1 VALKRVLPLRTVVA
15 TSVGLALA
23 SSSFVAAVQV
33 ASFVAGDAAWLAI
46 LVAGV
51 LCTLA
56 ALCFAE
62 LNGMLPSAA
71 GLRLWLG
78 RAFGPGVALTVS
90 LLYMGVLTGIV
101 GAESYVIS
109 HIMVAVLPFWSPA
122 VWIVLML
129 AFVTLLNLRG
139 VKLAGNFQDLVT
151 YAVLC
156 SLVVMAAAGL
166 ARGHGSLTTPLSPGS
181 AQGFIRAVAVG
192 IFLFV
197 GFEWV
202 APLAEEV
209 TEVRHISRGMLVA
222 VGILG
227 VTYALF
233 TVAMTSLVP
242 KGVLATSA
250 TPQVLFAGRA
260 FGAAGVVWMA
270 VLSLAASLKTFNAGL
285 ISVSRFM
292 YATAREHALP
302 SVFARL
308 SYRYFT
314 PWVAILTLFVVAVA
328 LSLGV
333 LWTGRYLVLVNMAAA
348 VESVVYALV
357 GLSVIALRRKE
368 PNLARPFFVPGGM
381 IVPLVTVVVFGV
393 LAAAVLATDRRALL
407 YLVLGLLLAAA
418 YVRLIVPRL
427 RERARRAR
435 LARRRQA

>member
-1 VALKRVLPLRTVVA
+1 MALKRVLPLRTVVA

-51 LCTLA
+51 LCMLA
-56 ALCFAE
+56 ALCFSE

-78 RAFGPGVALTVS
+78 RAFGSGVALTVS
-90 LLYMGVLTGIV
+90 LLYMAVLTGIV

-109 HIMVAVLPFWSPA
+109 HIMAAVLTFWSPA

-156 SLVVMAAAGL
+156 SLAVMAAAGL
-166 ARGHGSLTTPLSPGS
+166 ARGQGSLTTPLSPGS
-181 AQGFIRAVAVG
+181 VDGFIRAVAVG

-222 VGILG
+222 VGILSVG
-227 VTYALF
+227 YALF

-242 KGVLATSA
+242 KELLVISS
-250 TPQVLFAGRA
+250 TPQVLFAERA
-260 FGAAGVVWMA
+260 FGAAGVAWMA
-270 VLSLAASLKTFNAGL
+270 ALSLAASLKTFNAGL

-314 PWVAILTLFVVAVA
+314 PWVAILTLFVVTVV

-348 VESVVYALV
+348 IESVVYALV
-357 GLSVIALRRKE
+357 GLAVIFLRRKE

-393 LAAAVLATDRRALL
+393 LAVAVLVTDRRALL

-418 YVRLIVPRL
+418 YVRLVVPRL